1 MTDRE
6 TNLKTSYPS
15 SRRRVVA
22 FFTAFLL
29 FGAFLLVRIFG
40 MQTFGYAR
48 YSQMVEEQVRTA
60 SPLTAPR
67 GTVYASDGTVLAC
80 EKTVWRIYL
89 SPVDIREE
97 GERDGVDYAAVIANG
112 LSPILG
118 VDRDAILNR
127 AKKTGTL
134 DQTLKRNVG
143 EDVFLRVIAFVSEN
157 RLEKMVHADP
167 SVVRS
172 YPLGTFAAHVIGF
185 TGADQQG
192 LFGLEYFYDEV
203 LTGKNGALLH
213 AKDATGR
220 ELDGVAVAYR
230 EPTPGSSIETTI
242 DPYIETRLES
252 LLDEI
257 RRTFDVRNRVCGI
270 VMNVK
275 TGAILAM
282 ATSSPFDCNDPF
294 ALDEYSLEKLNE
306 SGLPE
311 DGEEYAKLKSELLYT
326 MWRNKATSELYEPGS
341 TFKIITAAAAL
352 DLGVVT
358 PTDTFDCTGALQIGG
373 YSISC
378 HKRGGH
384 GHGFSFAYGLQ
395 QSCNPTLM
403 QVGARIGAERFYD
416 YFVKFGYLEKTGI
429 DLPSEVTGLF
439 HKKEAIGTTELAT
452 ASFGQRFKVS
462 IIGQL
467 TAIAAVANGGELV
480 TPYLVERIVDP
491 AGKVTFTHQ
500 TEVRRQVVGKDAAAT
515 VSAILEEGVS
525 GTGGAR
531 NACVKGYKVAAK
543 TGTSQK
549 FDVLDA
555 NGNSYLRVGSCV
567 AFAPSDDPEIAAI
580 IVVDEPQTAKY
591 GAIVA
596 APYISSLLTSILP
609 YLEIRTDGKP
619 TPFPVPADRYVSLT
633 VGQAL
638 AAARNGSVSV
648 RVIGSGST
656 VVGQFPEAGTPLDPT
671 TGSVILYT
679 DGAEPETVKV
689 PRVIGMT
696 PQDANR
702 AILSAGLNIA
712 FFGIGD
718 PLGHADATVTS
729 QSIAPDEN
737 VPAGS
742 VVKITVLYP
751 DDQDD

>member
-1 MTDRE
+1 MDDRQ
-6 TNLKTSYPS
+6 TNLKTAYPS
-15 SRRRVVA
+15 SSRRVVV
-22 FFTAFLL
+22 FFTAFLC
-29 FGAFLLVRIFG
+29 FGSFLLVRIFG

-48 YSQMVEEQVRTA
+48 YSQMVEDQVRTA
-60 SPLTAPR
+60 SPLASPR
-67 GTVYASDGTVLAC
+67 GTIYASDGTVLAC
-80 EKTVWRIYL
+80 DKTVWRVYL

-97 GERDGVDYAAVIANG
+97 GERDGIDYAEVIASG

-118 VDRDAILNR
+118 VDREVILSR

-143 EDVFLRVIAFVSEN
+143 EDVFLRVVAFVSEN
-157 RLEKMVHADP
+157 RFEKMVHADP
-167 SVVRS
+167 SSVRS
-172 YPLGTFAAHVIGF
+172 YPLGSFAAHVIGF

-192 LFGLEYFYDEV
+192 LFGLEYYYDEV
-203 LTGKNGALLH
+203 LTGRNGALLH

-220 ELDGVAVAYR
+220 ELEGVAVAYR
-230 EPTPGSSIETTI
+230 EPIPGSSIETTL

-252 LLDEI
+252 LLEEI
-257 RRTFDVRNRVCGI
+257 RCTFDVQNRVCGI

-282 ATSSPFDCNDPF
+282 ATSTPFDCNDPF
-294 ALDEYSLEKLNE
+294 TLDALSLAKLNG
-306 SGLPE
+306 SGYAK
-311 DGEEYAKLKSELLYT
+311 DTDKYAKLKSELLYT

-341 TFKIITAAAAL
+341 TFKIVTAATAL

-378 HKRGGH
+378 HKHGGH
-384 GHGFSFAYGLQ
+384 GHGFTFAYGLQ

-491 AGKVTFTHQ
+491 EGKVAFTHE
-500 TEVRRQVVGKDAAAT
+500 TEVRRRVVGKDAAVT

-525 GTGGAR
+525 GNGGAR
-531 NACVKGYKVAAK
+531 NAYVNGYKVAAK

-567 AFAPSDDPEIAAI
+567 AFAPSDEAEIAAI

-596 APYISSLLTSILP
+596 APYISSLLTSVLP
-609 YLEIRTDGKP
+609 YLEAKTDGKP
-619 TPFPVPADRYVSLT
+619 TPSPVPADLYVSLS

-638 AAARNGSVSV
+638 AAARNDSISV

-656 VVGQFPEAGTPLDPT
+656 VVAQFPEAGTPLDPT
-671 TGSVILYT
+671 SGSVILYT
-679 DGAEPETVKV
+679 DGAEHETVKV
-689 PRVIGMT
+689 PRVTGLT
-696 PQDANR
+696 PTDANR
-702 AILSAGLNIA
+702 AILSAGLNIE

-718 PLGHADATVTS
+718 PIGHADATVTS
-729 QSIAPDEN
+729 QSISPGET
-737 VPAGS
+737 VPLGS

>member
-15 SRRRVVA
+15 SRRRVVV

-80 EKTVWRIYL
+80 DKTVWRIYL

-118 VDRDAILNR
+118 VDRDVILIR

-358 PTDTFDCTGALQIGG
+358 PTDTFDCTGA
-373 YSISC
+373 
-378 HKRGGH
+378 
-384 GHGFSFAYGLQ
+384 
-395 QSCNPTLM
+395 
-403 QVGARIGAERFYD
+403 
-416 YFVKFGYLEKTGI
+416 
-429 DLPSEVTGLF
+429 
-439 HKKEAIGTTELAT
+439 
-452 ASFGQRFKVS
+452 
-462 IIGQL
+462 
-467 TAIAAVANGGELV
+467 
-480 TPYLVERIVDP
+480 
-491 AGKVTFTHQ
+491 
-500 TEVRRQVVGKDAAAT
+500 
-515 VSAILEEGVS
+515 
-525 GTGGAR
+525 
-531 NACVKGYKVAAK
+531 
-543 TGTSQK
+543 
-549 FDVLDA
+549 
-555 NGNSYLRVGSCV
+555 
-567 AFAPSDDPEIAAI
+567 
-580 IVVDEPQTAKY
+580 
-591 GAIVA
+591 
-596 APYISSLLTSILP
+596 
-609 YLEIRTDGKP
+609 
-619 TPFPVPADRYVSLT
+619 
-633 VGQAL
+633 
-638 AAARNGSVSV
+638 
-648 RVIGSGST
+648 
-656 VVGQFPEAGTPLDPT
+656 
-671 TGSVILYT
+671 
-679 DGAEPETVKV
+679 
-689 PRVIGMT
+689 
-696 PQDANR
+696 
-702 AILSAGLNIA
+702 
-712 FFGIGD
+712 
-718 PLGHADATVTS
+718 
-729 QSIAPDEN
+729 
-737 VPAGS
+737 
-742 VVKITVLYP
+742 
-751 DDQDD
+751 

>member
-1 MTDRE
+1 MTNRE
-6 TNLKTSYPS
+6 TNLKTAYPTAK
-15 SRRRVVA
+15 RRVVV

-60 SPLTAPR
+60 SPLAAPR

-80 EKTVWRIYL
+80 DKTVWRVYL
-89 SPVDIREE
+89 TPVDIREE
-97 GERDGVDYAAVIANG
+97 GERDGVDYATMIANG

-143 EDVFLRVIAFVSEN
+143 EDVFLKVIAFVSEN

-192 LFGLEYFYDEV
+192 LFGLEYYYDEV
-203 LTGKNGALLH
+203 LTGQNGALLH

-230 EPTPGSSIETTI
+230 EPVPGSSIETTI

-252 LLDEI
+252 LLEEI
-257 RRTFDVRNRVCGI
+257 RCTFNVQNRVCGI

-294 ALDEYSLEKLNE
+294 NLDENSLKKLSD

-311 DGEEYAKLKSELLYT
+311 GSEEYAKLKSELLYT
-326 MWRNKATSELYEPGS
+326 TWRNKATSELYEPGS
-341 TFKIITAAAAL
+341 TFKIVTAATAL
-352 DLGVVT
+352 DLGVVA

-384 GHGFSFAYGLQ
+384 GHGFSFSYGLQ

-467 TAIAAVANGGELV
+467 TAIAAVANGGDLV

-491 AGKVTFTHQ
+491 SGKVTFTHE
-500 TEVRRQVVGKDAAAT
+500 TEIRRQVVSKDAAAT
-515 VSAILEEGVS
+515 VSTILEEGVS

-531 NACVKGYKVAAK
+531 NAYVKGYKVAAK

-549 FDVLDA
+549 FDILDA

-567 AFAPSDDPEIAAI
+567 AFAPSDEPEIASI

-609 YLEIRTDGKP
+609 YLETKTDGKP
-619 TPFPVPADRYVSLT
+619 TPDPIPADQYVSLT

-638 AAARNGSVSV
+638 AAAKNNSVKV

-656 VVGQFPEAGTPLDPT
+656 VIGQFPEAGTPLDPT

-679 DGAEPETVKV
+679 DGAEPETVNV
-689 PRVIGMT
+689 PRVIGLT
-696 PQDANR
+696 PAEANR
-702 AILSAGLNIA
+702 SLLSASLNIA

-718 PLGHADATVTS
+718 PLGHADATVTA
-729 QSIAPDEN
+729 QSVPPGET

>member
-1 MTDRE
+1 MEPNKR
-6 TNLKTSYPS
+6 NLKMSYPGA
-15 SRRRVVA
+15 RRRA
-22 FFTAFLL
+22 IALFSAFLV
-29 FGAFLLVRIFG
+29 FGAFLLIRIFG
-40 MQTFGYAR
+40 MQVFGYAR
-48 YSQMVEEQVRTA
+48 YTRMVEEQVRTA
-60 SPLTAPR
+60 SPLKAPR
-67 GTVYASDGTVLAC
+67 GTIYASDGTVLASDR
-80 EKTVWRIYL
+80 TVWRIYL

-97 GERDGVDYAAVIANG
+97 GERDGTDYASLIADG

-118 VDRDAILNR
+118 ADRAVVLSR

-134 DQTLKRNVG
+134 DQTVGRNVE
-143 EDVFLRVIAFVSEN
+143 EDVFRRTLAFVSEN

-167 SVVRS
+167 SVIRS

-192 LFGLEYFYDEV
+192 LFGLEYFYDDV
-203 LTGKNGALLH
+203 LSGENGAFLH

-220 ELDGVAVAYR
+220 ELSRIGVATSD
-230 EPTPGSSIETTI
+230 PIPGNSIETTL
-242 DPYIETRLES
+242 DPYIESRLES
-252 LLDEI
+252 ILEEI
-257 RRTFDVRNRVCGI
+257 RRTFDVRNRVTGI

-294 ALDEYSLEKLNE
+294 TLDDLSLAELNASGYEKD
-306 SGLPE
+306 SK
-311 DGEEYAKLKSELLYT
+311 EYAKLKSELLYE

-341 TFKIITAAAAL
+341 TFKIVTAATAL

-384 GHGFSFAYGLQ
+384 GRGFSFAYGLQ

-416 YFVKFGYLEKTGI
+416 YFERFGYLEKTGI

-439 HKKEAIGTTELAT
+439 HKKEAVGATELAT

-467 TAIAAVANGGELV
+467 CAVAAVANGGNLV
-480 TPYLVERIVDP
+480 TPYLVERVIDP
-491 AGKVTFTHQ
+491 NGKVVFTHE
-500 TEVRRQVVGKDAAAT
+500 TEVKRQVVGADAAQT
-515 VSAILEEGVS
+515 VAAILEEGVS

-531 NACVKGYKVAAK
+531 NAYVKGYKVAAK

-549 FDVLDA
+549 FDILDE
-555 NGNSYLRVGSCV
+555 NGNSYLRIGSCV
-567 AFAPSDDPEIAAI
+567 AFAPSDEAEIAAI
-580 IVVDEPQTAKY
+580 IVADEPQTAKY

-596 APYISSLLTSILP
+596 APYFSSLLTPVLP
-609 YLEIRTDGKP
+609 YIEAKTDG
-619 TPFPVPADRYVSLT
+619 TPAPEPIPVEGFVSLT
-633 VGQAL
+633 VGQAR
-638 AAARNGSVSV
+638 AVARNAGLTL
-648 RVIGSGST
+648 RVIGDGSS
-656 VVGQFPEAGTPLDPT
+656 VVNQFPAPGTLLDPT
-671 TGSVILYT
+671 AGCVLLYT
-679 DGAEPETVKV
+679 EGTVPETVTV
-689 PRVIGMT
+689 PRVTGLS
-696 PQDANR
+696 PLEAN
-702 AILSAGLNIA
+702 ATILSAGLNVE

-718 PLGHADATVTS
+718 PLGHADATVSS
-729 QSIAPDEN
+729 QSVPPGET
-737 VPAGS
+737 VPAGT
-742 VVKITVLYP
+742 VVRITVLYP
-751 DDQDD
+751 DEDD

>member
-1 MTDRE
+1 MQDRP
-6 TNLKTSYPS
+6 TNLKTAYPAA
-15 SRRRVVA
+15 RRRVVV
-22 FFTAFLL
+22 FFTAFLC
-29 FGAFLLVRIFG
+29 FAAFLLVRIFS

-60 SPLTAPR
+60 SPLVAPR
-67 GTVYASDGTVLAC
+67 GTIYAADGTVLAC
-80 EKTVWRIYL
+80 DKTVWRVYI

-97 GERDGVDYAAVIANG
+97 GERDGVDYATLIANG

-118 VDRDAILNR
+118 LDRDVILNR
-127 AKKTGTL
+127 AKKTRTL

-143 EDVFLRVIAFVSEN
+143 EDVFLRLVAFVSEN

-192 LFGLEYFYDEV
+192 LFGLEYYYDKV

-230 EPTPGSSIETTI
+230 EPIPGNSIETTI

-252 LLDEI
+252 LLEEI
-257 RRTFDVRNRVCGI
+257 RATFDVQNRVCGI

-294 ALDEYSLEKLNE
+294 ILDDLSLAKLDG
-306 SGLPE
+306 SGLAK
-311 DGEEYAKLKSELLYT
+311 DSEEYAKLKSELLYT

-341 TFKIITAAAAL
+341 TFKIITAATAL

-378 HKRGGH
+378 HKRAGH

-452 ASFGQRFKVS
+452 TSFGQRFKVS

-491 AGKVTFTHQ
+491 EGNVVFTHE
-500 TEVRRQVVGKDAAAT
+500 TEVRRQVVSREAAQT

-531 NACVKGYKVAAK
+531 NAYVKGYKVAAK

-555 NGNSYLRVGSCV
+555 NGNSFLRVGSCV
-567 AFAPSDDPEIAAI
+567 AFAPSDEPEIAAI

-596 APYISSLLTSILP
+596 APYISSLLTSVLP
-609 YLEIRTDGKP
+609 YLETKTDGKP
-619 TPFPVPADRYVSLT
+619 APAPIPADQYVTLS

-638 AAARNGSVSV
+638 AAAKSNSLSV

-656 VVGQFPEAGTPLDPT
+656 VVAQFPEAGTPLDPE

-679 DGAEPETVKV
+679 DGAAPKTVKV
-689 PRVIGMT
+689 PRVTGLT
-696 PQDANR
+696 PAEANR
-702 AILSAGLNIA
+702 TLLTAGLNIEY
-712 FFGIGD
+712 FGIGD
-718 PLGHADATVTS
+718 PVGHADVLVTS
-729 QSIAPDEN
+729 QSVAPGET
-737 VPAGS
+737 VPLGS
-742 VVKITVLYP
+742 VVKITLLYP
-751 DDQDD
+751 DEDD

>member
-1 MTDRE
+1 MQQGRR
-6 TNLKTSYPS
+6 NLRMAYPFT
-15 SRRRVVA
+15 RRRAVA
-22 FFTAFLL
+22 LFLAFLT

-40 MQTFGYAR
+40 MQVFGYAR
-48 YSQMVEEQVRTA
+48 YSRMVEEQVRTA

-67 GTVYASDGTVLAC
+67 GKILARDGTVLAC
-80 EKTVWRIYL
+80 DKTVWRVYL
-89 SPVDIREE
+89 SPVDVREE
-97 GERDGVDYAAVIANG
+97 GERNGVDYATLIADG
-112 LSPILG
+112 LSPLLG
-118 VDRDAILNR
+118 VDRDVIYSR
-127 AKKTGTL
+127 AKKSGTL
-134 DQTLKRNVG
+134 DQTVGRNVDT
-143 EDVFLRVIAFVSEN
+143 DVFRRVLAFIAEN

-167 SVVRS
+167 SVVRF
-172 YPLGTFAAHVIGF
+172 YPLGTFASHTIGF

-203 LTGKNGALLH
+203 LSGENGAFLH

-220 ELDGVAVAYR
+220 ELDGVGVAYR
-230 EPTPGSSIETTI
+230 EPIPGNSIETTL
-242 DPYIETRLES
+242 DPYIESRLES
-252 LLDEI
+252 LLEEI
-257 RRTFDVRNRVCGI
+257 RKTFDVQNRVTGI

-294 ALDEYSLEKLNE
+294 TLDAISQEKLSA
-306 SGLPE
+306 SGYE
-311 DGEEYAKLKSELLYT
+311 KGGDEYAKLKSELLYT

-341 TFKIITAAAAL
+341 TFKIVTAATAL

-358 PTDTFDCTGALQIGG
+358 PADTFDCTGALQIGG

-384 GHGFSFAYGLQ
+384 GQGFSFAYGLQ

-416 YFVKFGYLEKTGI
+416 YFVRFGYLEKTGI

-467 TAIAAVANGGELV
+467 TAVAAVANGGNLV

-491 AGKVTFTHQ
+491 DGKVVFAHETT
-500 TEVRRQVVGKDAAAT
+500 VRRQVVSSDAAAT

-531 NACVKGYKVAAK
+531 NAYVKGYKVAAK

-549 FDVLDA
+549 FDILDA
-555 NGNSYLRVGSCV
+555 NGNSFLRVGSCV
-567 AFAPSDDPEIAAI
+567 AFAPSDDAEIAAI
-580 IVVDEPQTAKY
+580 IVADEPQTAKY

-596 APYISSLLTSILP
+596 APYISSLLGSVLP
-609 YLEIRTDGKP
+609 YIEAKTDGKP
-619 TPFPVPADRYVSLT
+619 TPEPVAADNFLSLT
-633 VGQAL
+633 VNQARAVAKNAGL
-638 AAARNGSVSV
+638 SV
-648 RVIGSGST
+648 RVIGDGNE
-656 VVGQFPEAGTPLDPT
+656 VVSQFPAPGVLLDPA
-671 TGSVILYT
+671 TGCVILYT
-679 DGAEPETVKV
+679 ENANKEIAVV
-689 PRVIGMT
+689 PRVVGLS
-696 PQDANR
+696 PVDANA
-702 AILSAGLNIA
+702 AILSAGLNVG

-718 PLGHADATVTS
+718 PLGHADATVS
-729 QSIAPDEN
+729 AQSVPPGEK

-742 VVKITVLYP
+742 VVRITVLYP
-751 DDQDD
+751 DEGD

>member
-1 MTDRE
+1 MPNRE
-6 TNLKTSYPS
+6 RNLRLSYPAA
-15 SRRRVVA
+15 RRRVIA
-22 FFTAFLL
+22 FFSAFLC
-29 FGAFLLVRIFG
+29 FGSFLLLRIFG
-40 MQTFGYAR
+40 MQVFGYGR
-48 YSQMVEEQVRTA
+48 YTRMVEEQVRTA
-60 SPLTAPR
+60 SPLAAPR
-67 GTVYASDGTVLAC
+67 GTIYASDGTVLAC
-80 EKTVWRIYL
+80 DKTVWRIYL

-97 GERDGVDYAAVIANG
+97 GERDGVDYATLIAKG

-118 VDRDAILNR
+118 VDPDVILLR

-134 DQTLKRNVG
+134 DQTVKKNVE
-143 EDVFLRVIAFVSEN
+143 EDVFRRVVDFISEN
-157 RLEKMVHADP
+157 GLSKMVHADP
-167 SVVRS
+167 GSVRY
-172 YPLGTFAAHVIGF
+172 YPLGTFASHTLGF

-192 LFGLEYFYDEV
+192 LFGLEHYYDE
-203 LTGKNGALLH
+203 LLSGENGAFLH

-220 ELDGVAVAYR
+220 ELADVGVATR
-230 EPTPGSSIETTI
+230 DPIPGNSIETTLE
-242 DPYIETRLES
+242 PYIQSRLES
-252 LLDEI
+252 LLEEI
-257 RRTFDVRNRVCGI
+257 RDTFDVQNRVCGI

-282 ATSSPFDCNDPF
+282 ATSSPFDCNEPF
-294 ALDEYSLEKLNE
+294 TLDARSLTKLNASGYAKDSKEYS
-306 SGLPE
+306 
-311 DGEEYAKLKSELLYT
+311 ALKNELLYT

-341 TFKIITAAAAL
+341 TFKIITAATAL

-384 GHGFSFAYGLQ
+384 GHSFTFAYGLQ

-462 IIGQL
+462 VIGQL
-467 TAIAAVANGGELV
+467 TAIAAVANGGNLV
-480 TPYLVERIVDP
+480 TPYLVDRITDP
-491 AGKVTFTHQ
+491 DGKTVFRHET
-500 TEVRRQVVGKDAAAT
+500 VIRRQVVGADAAQT
-515 VSAILEEGVS
+515 VAAILEEGVS

-531 NACVKGYKVAAK
+531 NAYVKGYKVAAK

-549 FDVLDA
+549 FDILDA

-580 IVVDEPQTAKY
+580 IVADEPQTAKY

-596 APYISSLLTSILP
+596 APYISSLLTSVLP
-609 YLEIRTDGKP
+609 YLEAKPDGKP
-619 TPFPVPADRYVSLT
+619 TPEPVRVDGFVSLS
-633 VGQAL
+633 VNQAR
-638 AAARNGSVSV
+638 AAAKSNGINV
-648 RVIGSGST
+648 RVIGCGSA
-656 VVGQFPEAGTPLDPT
+656 VVKQFPEQGSLLDPT
-671 TGSVILYT
+671 TGTVLLYT
-679 DGAEPETVKV
+679 DGAQTENVKV
-689 PRVIGMT
+689 PRVLGLT
-696 PQDANR
+696 PREANA
-702 AILSAGLNIA
+702 AILSAGLNIEL
-712 FFGIGD
+712 FGIGD

-729 QSIAPDEN
+729 QSIPPGET
-737 VPAGS
+737 VQAGT
-742 VVKITVLYP
+742 VVRITVLYP
-751 DDQDD
+751 DEDD